1 MGLGSNQPLQ
11 RRLLALL
18 DDNLREDE
26 VTASGLATMLAA
38 PVSEVETELRNLT
51 RLGNLTRRTGTNGEV
66 RYSDAPRRKML
77 GDLLVDSGL
86 MTKTQLQEA
95 LAEQA
100 RTGERLGAILLD
112 RGYVPKQVLGKMLEL
127 QRGIP
132 YVNLSSREID
142 EHLVRSLPERVIM
155 EHKVVPLAR
164 VEGEIHLAMLD
175 PSDIMAIDTVSK
187 YLGGRVRPFL
197 ITEGDFGWA
206 VTKFFDVTRKVGES
220 LLDVAAEPH
229 DREPVD
235 SAAVAVIDTYDA
247 SPIVR
252 VVNTIIHD
260 AVRIGATDI
269 HIEPEAE
276 QTRVRVRV
284 DGMLLDKAVLPRS
297 VSEGVTSRLKVLAG
311 MDIAERI
318 RPQDGRIMVTIEGRE
333 YDLRIATVGTAFG
346 ERVALRLLSNRQVLV
361 GLERLGLFPEQ
372 QELLQS
378 LLGRQH
384 GMILVTG
391 PTGSGKTTT
400 LYASVNYINDRIRNI
415 MTIEDPIEYRL
426 QGITQIPVREK
437 SGITFGVG
445 LRGLLRQDPDVVMVG
460 EIRDAETASIAVHAA
475 LTGHL
480 VLTTLH
486 TNNAAGALVRLLDMS
501 IEPYLLTSS
510 VLAVV
515 GQRLVRI
522 LCTACKGQYPA
533 PDADLRILG
542 LPVDTPL
549 NLSGGAGCPECANL
563 CYKGRTGVF
572 ELMVMTDA
580 VRELV
585 LQRKPAGAIMEAAA
599 ANGMRTL
606 HDAIVRKVL
615 DGVTSIEEL
624 HRLMIVEAA

>member
-1 MGLGSNQPLQ
+1 MVLTPDQSLQ

-18 DDNLREDE
+18 DDDLKEDE
-26 VTASGLATMLAA
+26 VTASSLATLLSV
-38 PVSEVETELRNLT
+38 PVPEVEAELRALT
-51 RLGNLTRRTGTNGEV
+51 RFGNLTRHTTTNGES
-66 RYSDAPRRKML
+66 RYSTAPRRKLL
-77 GDLLVDSGL
+77 GDMLVKAGH
-86 MTKTQLQEA
+86 MTATQLQEA

-100 RTGERLGAILLD
+100 RTGDRLGAILLD
-112 RGYVPKQVLGKMLEL
+112 RGYVSKQVLGKMLEL

-132 YVNLSSREID
+132 YVNLSTRAID

-155 EHKVVPLAR
+155 EHKVVPIAR
-164 VEGEIHLAMLD
+164 LDGEIHLAMLD
-175 PSDIMAIDTVSK
+175 PTDIMAIDTVQK

-197 ITEGDFGWA
+197 ITEGDFAWA

-220 LLDVAAEPH
+220 LLEVAVELKDAESA
-229 DREPVD
+229 EN
-235 SAAVAVIDTYDA
+235 AAVAVADTYDA
-247 SPIVR
+247 SPVVR
-252 VVNTIIHD
+252 VVNTIIRD

-276 QTRVRVRV
+276 QTRVRVRI
-284 DGMLLDKAVLPRS
+284 DGLLLDKAVLPRS

-318 RPQDGRIMVTIEGRE
+318 RPQDGRILVDIDGRE

-372 QELLQS
+372 QETLQS

-400 LYASVNYINDRIRNI
+400 LYASISYINERVRNI

-426 QGITQIPVREK
+426 SGITQIPVREK

-445 LRGLLRQDPDVVMVG
+445 LRALLRQDPDVVMVG
-460 EIRDAETASIAVHAA
+460 EIRDPETASIAVHAA

-486 TNNAAGALVRLLDMS
+486 TNNAAGALVRLLDMGV
-501 IEPYLLTSS
+501 EPYLLTSS

-515 GQRLVRI
+515 GQRLIRL

-533 PDADLRILG
+533 READLKILG
-542 LPVDTPL
+542 LPIDTPL
-549 NLSGGAGCPECANL
+549 KLSAGAGCPECANL
-563 CYKGRTGVF
+563 CYKGRTGAF

-580 VRELV
+580 IRELV
-585 LQRKPAGAIMEAAA
+585 LQRKPAGAIMEAAVA
-599 ANGMRTL
+599 DGMHTL
-606 HDAIVRKVL
+606 REATVRKVL
-615 DGVTSIEEL
+615 DGVTSIDEL
-624 HRLMIVEAA
+624 QRLMMVEAG